1 MDLEQME
8 LRSQA
13 GVDELLGRLEQAFFE
28 HDYNLFLETLVT
40 LMRQV

>member
-1 MDLEQME
+1 MDMEQLEI
-8 LRSQA
+8 RGQA
-13 GVDELLGRLEQAFFE
+13 GVDELLDRLEHAFFE